1 MPSLAIAPGGE
12 KGYAVWW
19 GEMCILSLPLLLTLL
34 QELSFCFLGGALPR
48 CLPWDNKK
56 QGWEGS

>member
-56 QGWEGS
+56 